1 MTTPVDVFPRDE
13 GTKNVYVVTAGRVLH
28 YGEGRHYVAGT
39 EVLLTPERVA
49 HGLKHLVHL
58 RDEVQV
64 KESDMANVGA
74 QTRAASHPRRNLKA
88 KKKK

>member
-13 GTKNVYVVTAGRVLH
+13 GTKSVYTVSPGRVLH
-28 YGEGRHYVAGT
+28 LGTGRHYVAGT
-39 EVLLTPERVA
+39 EVLLTPDRVA
-49 HGLKHLVHL
+49 NGLKHLVHL

-64 KESDMANVGA
+64 KESELSSVGA

-88 KKKK
+88 KKK